1 MPPCPRPHA
10 VQMLPWAAAP
20 LIHSVSDPGPNG
32 ITNSPRAA
40 SENTG
45 LYVSSLPQTIPWGG
59 GVYIC
64 VCKGVGRF

>member
-1 MPPCPRPHA
+1 MPPCPRPH
-10 VQMLPWAAAP
+10 VQMLPWAAA

-45 LYVSSLPQTIPWGG
+45 LYVLSSSPDDLWGG
-59 GVYIC
+59 GVAYMC
-64 VCKGVGRF
+64 VQGVGRF